1 MDKKV
6 SIIMDELLHKNLKQE
21 AKIHDVS
28 INKYLNKLI
37 EDATENK
44 IFDEKKELDYIKNI
58 LNKQNSKLELLQ
70 KIMLQ
75 LFANMGFQI
84 NEDVYDDECINE
96 IFGSK
101 KMSFYD

>member
-1 MDKKV
+1 
-6 SIIMDELLHKNLKQE
+6 MDELLHKKLKQE
-21 AKIHDVS
+21 AKIRNVS

-37 EDATENK
+37 EDATKNK
-44 IFDEKKELDYIKNI
+44 VFDEKRELDYIKNI

-70 KIMLQ
+70 KIVLQ
-75 LFANMGFQI
+75 FFANMGFQI

>member
-6 SIIMDELLHKNLKQE
+6 SIIMDELLHKKLKQE
-21 AKIHDVS
+21 AKIRNVS

-37 EDATENK
+37 EDATKNK
-44 IFDEKKELDYIKNI
+44 VFDSQKEIKDI
-58 LNKQNSKLELLQ
+58 KSMLVSEQAKLELLQ
-70 KIMLQ
+70 KIILQ

>member
-6 SIIMDELLHKNLKQE
+6 SIIMDELLHKKLKQE
-21 AKIHDVS
+21 AKIRHIS

-37 EDATENK
+37 EDATKNK
-44 IFDEKKELDYIKNI
+44 VFDSQKEIKEI
-58 LNKQNSKLELLQ
+58 KSMLVSEQSKLELLQ
-70 KIMLQ
+70 KIILQ
-75 LFANMGFQI
+75 LFANMGFQT

-96 IFGSK
+96 LFESK